1 MSVLL
6 IIVTSV
12 SALLILLFVYARYKM
27 KSIED
32 VAPSENIIHL
42 NDKNFSNYT
51 KNGVIL
57 VDFWAEWCAPCKM
70 LAPTLNQIADET
82 KGKVKVA
89 KLNVDLSPSTAAK
102 YKIRSIPTVIIFR
115 NGKESKRI
123 IGIKPK
129 DVYLK
134 ELQN

>member
-1 MSVLL
+1 MTLELTDSNFQEM
-6 IIVTSV
+6 IVQSDQPAV
-12 SALLILLFVYARYKM
+12 
-27 KSIED
+27 
-32 VAPSENIIHL
+32 
-42 NDKNFSNYT
+42 
-51 KNGVIL
+51 

-70 LAPTLNQIADET
+70 LAPTLNQVADET

-89 KLNVDLSPSTAAK
+89 KLNVDISPSTAAK

-129 DVYLK
+129 DAYLK
-134 ELQN
+134 EL